1 MTDSLPSKKRLYPSD
16 MGSGQYLAAA
26 RSWLQSNL
34 PNGDRVTWG
43 SGDLLTMSERQ
54 FEDAA
59 AHIAAAAINEDR
71 QKRAH
76 ETSASHRG
84 PYCQSKP
91 GDWMDGWGA
100 CKVCGGEIPDGH
112 ITECAH
118 WKLQVANRR
127 MREALQQWRDACSC
141 GCDACVELIETL
153 SLESAAEHGQEKS

>member
-1 MTDSLPSKKRLYPSD
+1 MGARRVYPRGIPYSRVRAMTDSLPSKKRLYPSD

-34 PNGDRVTWG
+34 PNGDRGTWG

-76 ETSASHRG
+76 ET
-84 PYCQSKP
+84 
-91 GDWMDGWGA
+91 
-100 CKVCGGEIPDGH
+100 E
-112 ITECAH
+112 
-118 WKLQVANRR
+118 RR
-127 MREALQQWRDACSC
+127 HDPEALRA
-141 GCDACVELIETL
+141 AL
-153 SLESAAEHGQEKS
+153 SEIM